1 MRDRP
6 LPVSKCA
13 QPPFGIR
20 TVAMMAP
27 HCGQERV
34 RLRVLSKELRP
45 HGIQQALT
53 NISLPDANCAFR
65 GIRPPI
71 PTASGHLNRSIR
83 PPVARCVEA

>member
-13 QPPFGIR
+13 QPPFRIR

-34 RLRVLSKELRP
+34 RLRVLSKELIP

-53 NISLPDANCAFR
+53 NISLPDASRRVCCFR
-65 GIRPPI
+65 LNQLLGIQITPCI
-71 PTASGHLNRSIR
+71 STSLMF
-83 PPVARCVEA
+83 